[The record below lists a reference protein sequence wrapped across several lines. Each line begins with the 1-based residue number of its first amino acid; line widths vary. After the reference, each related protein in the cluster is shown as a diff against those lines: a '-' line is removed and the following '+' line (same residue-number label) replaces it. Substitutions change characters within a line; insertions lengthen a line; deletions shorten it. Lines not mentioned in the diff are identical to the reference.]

1 MNYLNL
7 QYLQKASIGAVDNNH
22 DNFRKYIAL
31 KSSSSK
37 NTDGW
42 IIPNKLLPVNR
53 SATANILIEAN
64 IIKRKKTVIKISKN
78 KDLLEKDYN
87 VSLQL
92 AELNIPNYIKYLGF
106 FSCLD
111 NIDKNKALPKFFC
124 SNKGENNYF
133 LIMEYFPLGSL
144 ASYIPQTLDEVISII
159 NQVIAS
165 SISAFEKNGFI
176 HGDLHPGNILI
187 KKTKK
192 KKFDYPIKSIK
203 TAGIKIILFDFDR
216 SKFNGDFMTLFVELS
231 TFINIY
237 EKLLL
242 DKNIFLIK
250 NNKTPF
256 SSIKKD
262 FYSITNIAGLKN
274 FVGNYK

>member
-64 IIKRKKTVIKISKN
+64 IIKIKKTVVKISKN

-106 FSCLD
+106 FTCLD
-111 NIDKNKALPKFFC
+111 NIDKTKLYLNFFV
-124 SNKGENNYF
+124 
-133 LIMEYFPLGSL
+133 
-144 ASYIPQTLDEVISII
+144 VIK
-159 NQVIAS
+159 
-165 SISAFEKNGFI
+165 E
-176 HGDLHPGNILI
+176 
-187 KKTKK
+187 
-192 KKFDYPIKSIK
+192 
-203 TAGIKIILFDFDR
+203 KII
-216 SKFNGDFMTLFVELS
+216 
-231 TFINIY
+231 
-237 EKLLL
+237 
-242 DKNIFLIK
+242 IF
-250 NNKTPF
+250 
-256 SSIKKD
+256 
-262 FYSITNIAGLKN
+262 
-274 FVGNYK
+274 

>member
-7 QYLQKASIGAVDNNH
+7 KYLQKASIGAVDNNH

-92 AELNIPNYIKYLGF
+92 AELQL
-106 FSCLD
+106 FS
-111 NIDKNKALPKFFC
+111 
-124 SNKGENNYF
+124 
-133 LIMEYFPLGSL
+133 
-144 ASYIPQTLDEVISII
+144 
-159 NQVIAS
+159 
-165 SISAFEKNGFI
+165 
-176 HGDLHPGNILI
+176 
-187 KKTKK
+187 KK
-192 KKFDYPIKSIK
+192 
-203 TAGIKIILFDFDR
+203 
-216 SKFNGDFMTLFVELS
+216 V
-231 TFINIY
+231 
-237 EKLLL
+237 
-242 DKNIFLIK
+242 
-250 NNKTPF
+250 
-256 SSIKKD
+256 
-262 FYSITNIAGLKN
+262 
-274 FVGNYK
+274 